1 MNRYMLYVTGNDSLG
16 YNFMKNVVE
25 ASNKGAI
32 LQEDKVPRL
41 SYPQSCW
48 MYIESKDML
57 EDSPGFRYQVIQENY
72 TKEQLED
79 MPIEDIRPI
88 LARRGIKGRDKS
100 KMIKQ
105 YLATYI
111 SSDTCDGG
119 EKVSEEA
126 E

>member
-41 SYPQSCW
+41 SYPHSCW
-48 MYIESKDML
+48 MYVESKDML

-72 TKEQLED
+72 TKEQLDEL
-79 MPIEDIRPI
+79 EWSEFK
-88 LARRGIKGRDKS
+88 AVVKKKHGISGRDRTL
-100 KMIKQ
+100 MTNQ
-105 YLATYI
+105 YLKA
-111 SSDTCDGG
+111 SGQV
-119 EKVSEEA
+119 E
-126 E
+126 

>member
-1 MNRYMLYVTGNDSLG
+1 MNRYMLYITGNDSLG

-41 SYPQSCW
+41 SYPHSCW
-48 MYIESKDML
+48 MYVESKDML

-105 YLATYI
+105 YLAT
-111 SSDTCDGG
+111 CDGG
-119 EKVSEEA
+119 ENFAKVGIE
-126 E
+126 

>member
-1 MNRYMLYVTGNDSLG
+1 MNRYMLYITGNDSLG

-41 SYPQSCW
+41 SYPHSCW

-79 MPIEDIRPI
+79 MRIEDIRPI
-88 LARRGIKGRDKS
+88 LARRGIKGRDKV

-105 YLATYI
+105 YLAT
-111 SSDTCDGG
+111 CDGG
-119 EKVSEEA
+119 EKAPEEA

>member
-16 YNFMKNVVE
+16 YNFMKNIVE
-25 ASNKGAI
+25 ASNRGAI

-41 SYPQSCW
+41 SYPHSCW

-88 LARRGIKGRDKS
+88 LARRGIKGRAKD
-100 KMIKQ
+100 KMIRQ
-105 YLATYI
+105 YLATCE
-111 SSDTCDGG
+111 SGVDAQAVDN
-119 EKVSEEA
+119 E
-126 E
+126 

>member
-16 YNFMKNVVE
+16 YGFMKNVVE

-41 SYPQSCW
+41 NYPHSCW

-79 MPIEDIRPI
+79 MDWET
-88 LARRGIKGRDKS
+88 LKATVKKKYGISGRDRNLLVT
-100 KMIKQ
+100 Q
-105 YLATYI
+105 YLKA
-111 SSDTCDGG
+111 SGQV
-119 EKVSEEA
+119 E
-126 E
+126 